1 MACRLAGK
9 DFDFKP
15 VDLQNAAKNVE
26 FKQLNPTGH
35 FPFIED
41 GQWRVMGGNYVI
53 FVFLCKNA
61 SAVGKALMPEE
72 LEGKIRG
79 VVGWE

>member
-1 MACRLAGK
+1 M
-9 DFDFKP
+9 
-15 VDLQNAAKNVE
+15 
-26 FKQLNPTGH
+26 
-35 FPFIED
+35 
-41 GQWRVMGGNYVI
+41 I

-79 VVGWE
+79 VVGWEQAKLAIPTQ